1 MKILL
6 ASTIKRNVTK
16 DTTYSR
22 SKIVY
27 QIASGLAKRGHNVSL
42 LGTADSVIEGV
53 KVIPAIDK
61 GFVDKQKEEGYE
73 NPFYAEAGFLVK
85 FAKKLE
91 EIGDEFDVIHNHSY
105 PEFLNLLA
113 GEQIKTPMVT
123 TLHAQATAEYDD
135 VLGLFPK
142 ANLISISNA
151 HKKMFK
157 KANIRFVVQNGVD
170 TGIFSLEKQKDNY
183 LLWMG
188 RLGRAKDKDGNF
200 VDAKGIRWAIELARK
215 TGERLLIC
223 GNVEDMGFYDKDVKP
238 FLDDKIRWF
247 GPVSSEQALSQGEVA
262 KLMQKA
268 KAFLFP
274 INWEE
279 PFGLVMIEAMA
290 CGTPVIGF
298 DRGSVSELISD
309 GKTGYVVSPSEG
321 VDGLEKALQKI
332 SIIDSNECR
341 RHVEENFSLEKMIDN
356 YEKVYQE
363 VAAK

>member
-16 DTTYSR
+16 ETTYSR

-27 QIASGLAKRGHNVSL
+27 QIANGLVKRGHDVSL

-53 KVIPAIDK
+53 KIIPVIDK

-73 NPFYAEAGFLVK
+73 NPFYAEAGYLVK

-91 EIGDEFDVIHNHSY
+91 EIGEEFDVIHNHTY
-105 PEFLNLLA
+105 PEFINLLA
-113 GEQIKTPMVT
+113 CEQIKTPMVT

-135 VLGLFPK
+135 VLSLFPK
-142 ANLISISNA
+142 ANLVSISNA
-151 HKKMFK
+151 HKNMFK
-157 KANIRFVVQNGVD
+157 KANIRFVVYNGVD
-170 TGIFSLEKQKDNY
+170 TETFSLEKQKDNY
-183 LLWMG
+183 LLWIG

-200 VDAKGIRWAIELARK
+200 VDAKGVRWAIELARR
-215 TGERLLIC
+215 TGEKLLIS
-223 GNVEDMGFYDKDVKP
+223 GNVEDMDFYDKDVKP
-238 FLDDKIRWF
+238 FLDDKICWF
-247 GPVSSEQALSQGEVA
+247 GPVSSEQELSHAEVV

-279 PFGLVMIEAMA
+279 PFGLVMAEAMA

-298 DRGSVSELISD
+298 DRGSVSEVVLD
-309 GKTGYVVSPSEG
+309 GKTGYVVPPSEG

-332 SIIDSNECR
+332 SVIDSNECR
-341 RHVEENFSLEKMIDN
+341 KHAEDNFSIEKMIDS
-356 YEKVYQE
+356 YEKVYKE
-363 VAAK
+363 VIAR